1 MDQFRLHLGPLE
13 RVHQRNGNVD
23 TCRIK
28 TNNSVATS
36 HTFQRRNRNKTID
49 ACMKLAQNV
58 KNTYTSVVGFL
69 SLGND
74 KNGFG
79 QANIRL
85 W

>member
-1 MDQFRLHLGPLE
+1 MDQFQLHLGPLE

-58 KNTYTSVVGFL
+58 KILIPPLLDSCHL
-69 SLGND
+69 EM
-74 KNGFG
+74 
-79 QANIRL
+79 I
-85 W
+85 